1 MNICAARDQGP
12 SSAGMARHLAPFSCR
27 QRMAEIVRRRSRGGV
42 LPWGRHV
49 SISGS
54 SLIQCASA
62 SMAPPHPGG
71 AKCYPGAEV
80 QARTGPKCV
89 VPESRGALSRDEED
103 ALWQEFYTAAPAQ
116 RRVFE
121 PSSKRRKKRPASSLP
136 ATD

>member
-1 MNICAARDQGP
+1 MPPATAPMPAPTAAPTGP
-12 SSAGMARHLAPFSCR
+12 PTTAPPTAPAAAPLAAPPPDWAWAPIGMARRARAAPAARIPFR
-27 QRMAEIVRRRSRGGV
+27 IVNS
-42 LPWGRHV
+42 
-49 SISGS
+49 
-54 SLIQCASA
+54 
-62 SMAPPHPGG
+62 
-71 AKCYPGAEV
+71 
-80 QARTGPKCV
+80 CV